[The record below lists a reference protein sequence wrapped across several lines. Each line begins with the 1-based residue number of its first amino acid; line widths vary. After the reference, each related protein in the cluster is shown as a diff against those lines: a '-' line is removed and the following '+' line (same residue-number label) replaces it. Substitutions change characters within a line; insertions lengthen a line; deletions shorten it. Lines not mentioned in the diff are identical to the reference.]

1 LIIVNAIVVAIPVV
15 MTGTTT
21 TTATATATATALVT
35 AVNRVAVICATSNC
49 LLRLS
54 IANLCSSSAIFAN
67 KFAVLAALKLF
78 IVFIKFFDFFWVFK
92 DFYTK
97 EIGHLT

>member
-21 TTATATATATALVT
+21 TTATATATALVT